1 MVKKRKNPPLS
12 IYDGYIERGISK
24 IKNKNIDDGI
34 EDIKLAL
41 TKVLT
46 EYGHIEAE
54 NKIEEYD
61 LEKVGFT
68 FKNKS

>member
-1 MVKKRKNPPLS
+1 MVTENENTPLS
-12 IYDGYIERGISK
+12 IYDGYIKRGLSN
-24 IKNKNIDDGI
+24 IKNKNIDEGI

-41 TKVLT
+41 TKILT

-54 NKIEEYD
+54 RKMEEYE

-68 FKNKS
+68 FKK